1 MAERRHDDVRRRG
14 DMRKRSLAARLR
26 REARGSRPDF
36 SPALHGRVVAAVAA
50 AAVHRAAKDPPVTV
64 IVPPQ
69 RYGRKAGVLIGAA
82 CVAVAVLVAGV
93 RPRPAS
99 SSASPEGGVDVAALE
114 GGPGIERL
122 PTPAEIG
129 EGVLAE
135 VTTFAVA
142 AVGVPAWNDL
152 ATFDPVSF
160 VPGDDAGR

>member
-14 DMRKRSLAARLR
+14 GTRKRSLSARLR
-26 REARGSRPDF
+26 REARGSRPAF

-50 AAVHRAAKDPPVTV
+50 PAVARAASDPPVAV
-64 IVPPQ
+64 VVPP
-69 RYGRKAGVLIGAA
+69 RRHGRAAGVLIMAA
-82 CVAVAVLVAGV
+82 CVAIALVVAGV
-93 RPRPAS
+93 RSQSRS
-99 SSASPEGGVDVAALE
+99 LEGGVDVAGVV

-122 PTPAEIG
+122 PTPGEIG

-152 ATFDPVSF
+152 AAFDPASF
-160 VPGDDAGR
+160 VPGDDASR

>member
-14 DMRKRSLAARLR
+14 DTRKRSLSAGLR

-50 AAVHRAAKDPPVTV
+50 PAVARATSDPPVTV
-64 IVPPQ
+64 VETP
-69 RYGRKAGVLIGAA
+69 RRLGRAAGVLIAAA
-82 CVAVAVLVAGV
+82 CVAVALIVAGV
-93 RPRPAS
+93 RPRPQ
-99 SSASPEGGVDVAALE
+99 SPSLERGVDVAALA

-142 AVGVPAWNDL
+142 AVGVPAWNDI
-152 ATFDPVSF
+152 AAFDPASF
-160 VPGDDAGR
+160 VPADDASR